1 VVGDPPNHGERIMTN
16 RKSGEELVE
25 EFEEAVLDMASMMG
39 NYSPFDQEKKTAN
52 RKKIDQLR
60 QELIEICD
68 LSKDLKI

>member
-1 VVGDPPNHGERIMTN
+1 MTN